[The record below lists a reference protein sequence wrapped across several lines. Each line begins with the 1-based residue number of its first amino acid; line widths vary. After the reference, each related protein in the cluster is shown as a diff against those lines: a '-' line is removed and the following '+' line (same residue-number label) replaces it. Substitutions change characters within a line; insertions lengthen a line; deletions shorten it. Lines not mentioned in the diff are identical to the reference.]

1 MLLSIFMV
9 DEPVKTITDHG
20 RPWSEDEL
28 DHHWPW
34 IDHDQPTMVD
44 HGQPWSVSSGI
55 DHHDHGH
62 LMTQNYS
69 PWQKKGNP
77 LQKSKVLIRR
87 LSSPF
92 FQADI

>member
-1 MLLSIFMV
+1 MV
-9 DEPVKTITDHG
+9 DHGQKTNSTI
-20 RPWSEDEL
+20 
-28 DHHWPW
+28 

-69 PWQKKGNP
+69 P
-77 LQKSKVLIRR
+77 
-87 LSSPF
+87 
-92 FQADI
+92 